1 ADSLLAQAG
10 FELFV
15 PLGISASTSWW
26 SRAWKSRGTPE
37 EGLSVAG
44 PPLIGDR
51 GFESVS
57 LQRRVRCELVAARLR
72 AVRRWLRLFCR
83 KHPAMRIWQ
92 GLDCRPQLIDQR
104 CTVAELSSL
113 LDTRQSIRPSPCGG
127 YGRENRRR
135 RASTQPG
142 RCARSLPKAS

>member
-1 ADSLLAQAG
+1 MVRASPPPGKIFGALIEEVRFAADSLLAQAG

-15 PLGISASTSWW
+15 PRGISASTSWW

-57 LQRRVRCELVAARLR
+57 LQ
-72 AVRRWLRLFCR
+72 
-83 KHPAMRIWQ
+83 
-92 GLDCRPQLIDQR
+92 
-104 CTVAELSSL
+104 
-113 LDTRQSIRPSPCGG
+113 
-127 YGRENRRR
+127 
-135 RASTQPG
+135 
-142 RCARSLPKAS
+142 